1 MDTRKLT
8 EESGEA
14 PLILS
19 RNIEVECCMVLS
31 SVMEEEKWPKSAK
44 RIYKYW
50 TCQKKKNKE
59 LHLYETVNMLLN
71 HPVSLVKL

>member
-44 RIYKYW
+44 RIYKYLDLS
-50 TCQKKKNKE
+50 KE
-59 LHLYETVNMLLN
+59 KEQRT
-71 HPVSLVKL
+71 SLI

>member
-19 RNIEVECCMVLS
+19 RNIKVECCMVLS

-44 RIYKYW
+44 RIFK
-50 TCQKKKNKE
+50 
-59 LHLYETVNMLLN
+59 
-71 HPVSLVKL
+71 SGLVKRKRTKNFTCMKL

>member
-19 RNIEVECCMVLS
+19 RNIKVECCMVLS
-31 SVMEEEKWPKSAK
+31 LVMEEEKWPKSAK
-44 RIYKYW
+44 RIYKYLEQR
-50 TCQKKKNKE
+50 T
-59 LHLYETVNMLLN
+59 
-71 HPVSLVKL
+71 SLV